1 MTIASNDENNFV
13 ASGAKNVS
21 WIGAEW
27 NQSMLDYTWVD
38 GSGIGYSESWK
49 SKQKNSSLCVGICKS
64 GAIDQCNNAGE
75 WYQENCV
82 QLKPFVCERIGKWQT
97 HNGIN
102 ES

>member
-64 GAIDQCNNAGE
+64 GAIDQCNNTGE